1 VACPSWAW
9 ASVDVTLTVM
19 MERNVLVVELIR
31 AAIDASAPPV
41 NLGQA

>member
-1 VACPSWAW
+1 VACPSWA
-9 ASVDVTLTVM
+9 SEDVTLTVM

-41 NLGQA
+41 NHRQA